1 MLKSYLNQRFFAF
14 IILIFCSGS
23 SLAMILPIM
32 SLFLTNEVGVND
44 FQLGLFFTCSSIFG
58 IFVSQVIARFSDER
72 ISRRLLIML
81 GYFAGAL
88 MALTYIICP
97 KYEAIIT
104 IGIIFSSISMIA
116 TPQVFALAREYAL
129 FKYGDALMFTSYIRA
144 VFSLSWVII
153 PPFTYFL
160 FTQYGSFGSFSMA
173 IGLFVTA
180 VAVTF
185 FTMPAKVFAGH
196 DEPSSAVSGG
206 AGNEKAGQLSLF
218 RLIATDK
225 SIIYLFIVF
234 LFLWCCNT
242 AYLISMPIYI
252 TRELGLDKSLPGYM
266 MGTAA
271 LLEIP
276 VMIIGGVIAKRTGLK
291 NMLLFSCFF
300 GWLFY
305 LLISVVPLC
314 GWVLLVLQLFNAL
327 FIGILASLGMVY
339 MQELLPSVPGQATTL
354 YNNSVNTG
362 NIISGMMVTLLMS
375 LGSARYVFYCGTIL
389 TLIALLLL
397 LMVRKVK
404 L

>member
-206 AGNEKAGQLSLF
+206 AGNEKA
-218 RLIATDK
+218 
-225 SIIYLFIVF
+225 
-234 LFLWCCNT
+234 
-242 AYLISMPIYI
+242 
-252 TRELGLDKSLPGYM
+252 
-266 MGTAA
+266 
-271 LLEIP
+271 
-276 VMIIGGVIAKRTGLK
+276 
-291 NMLLFSCFF
+291 
-300 GWLFY
+300 
-305 LLISVVPLC
+305 
-314 GWVLLVLQLFNAL
+314 
-327 FIGILASLGMVY
+327 
-339 MQELLPSVPGQATTL
+339 
-354 YNNSVNTG
+354 
-362 NIISGMMVTLLMS
+362 
-375 LGSARYVFYCGTIL
+375 
-389 TLIALLLL
+389 
-397 LMVRKVK
+397 
-404 L
+404 